1 MHMRPRLFHTNVN
14 IQVDETLIRF
24 TENGCIDDEYRE
36 MNTVSLVERL
46 MFAIV
51 ISSGSPVEPTVHLKT
66 PERSGGYWT
75 SPISTSIE
83 SSTSSGVVQGQVS
96 VFVDNSEKWKENMRI
111 VLDDYALLLISIDD
125 STGASGTVRLVAP
138 IHQTDVSISTE
149 KRNILK
155 VLVRSTETLPLMER
169 IGTTSEN
176 VIGSPDGAVR
186 AGSSPHAATTRN
198 GINLLQPRQQ
208 NMLWR
213 LSIWFENELDC
224 ESVSQH
230 IELRRLQVRHEKLN
244 KLKSLLE
251 SWSDLSNFN
260 PEDNVI

>member
-1 MHMRPRLFHTNVN
+1 M
-14 IQVDETLIRF
+14 
-24 TENGCIDDEYRE
+24 
-36 MNTVSLVERL
+36 
-46 MFAIV
+46 
-51 ISSGSPVEPTVHLKT
+51 SSSV
-66 PERSGGYWT
+66 
-75 SPISTSIE
+75 E

-111 VLDDYALLLISIDD
+111 LLDDYALLLISIDD
-125 STGASGTVRLVAP
+125 STGVSGTVRLVAP

-155 VLVRSTETLPLMER
+155 VLVRSTETIPLMER

-176 VIGSPDGAVR
+176 VIGSPDGPR
-186 AGSSPHAATTRN
+186 AGSSPSTTTMRN

-208 NMLWR
+208 NVLWR
-213 LSIWFENELDC
+213 LSIWFENESDC
-224 ESVSQH
+224 ECVSQH

-251 SWSDLSNFN
+251 SWSDLSNFY
-260 PEDNVI
+260 PEDNII